1 MSDENSV
8 YCHDCQAILKNDLY
22 IELVRDYTNEPIP
35 NVPYTLTNNKMV
47 HSGTSDSDGI
57 NLEKGLTSTP
67 FTVKIHP
74 SQSV

>member
-8 YCHDCQAILKNDLY
+8 YCHDCQKILKDDLY
-22 IELVRDYTNEPIP
+22 IKLVRDYTHEPIP
-35 NVPYTLTNNKMV
+35 NTPYTLTNKGQE
-47 HSGTSDSDGI
+47 HSGTSDGNGM

-67 FTVKIHP
+67 FTVKINP